1 MADDNDEDMTLEQ
14 AEAEPVSA
22 PAAPPSVPLPQV
34 AVVGV
39 GLTTLGLTSL
49 EVLFASASTVQ
60 DIAWVVTTRQAESID
75 IAQLVETLSRVSP
88 LAVEIAAHGVR
99 PQPNR
104 IYVAPNDQLMTF
116 GDGAL
121 QMEPAEQAL
130 GERGAMD
137 SFFVSLAETN
147 GRAAVCVL
155 LAGLGAEGGAGVM
168 ALKDGGGVVVCERE
182 AARSEELHPLSDPTG
197 LADFVLDASDI
208 AARVGQYI
216 RHLRN
221 SPAGRDEQAAEE
233 QIADQIGRI
242 AAVLRNRT
250 GHDFHGYKHGTF
262 LRRIARRMQVNAI
275 DKVEDYIAFLRD
287 DADEV
292 HHLFQDLLIGVTHFF
307 RDKAE
312 FDLLEREVVPRLF
325 EGKGAGDHV
334 RVWVLGCSTG
344 EEAYSI
350 ALLLREHMDTLEAAP
365 TVQIFATDIDGR
377 ALTVA
382 RAGRYPDTI
391 AAKISPERLLRWFT
405 KEGITYRVNKE
416 LREMCIFS
424 QHNIIKDA
432 PFSRID
438 LCSCRNL
445 LIYLNASLQDR
456 VIPLFH
462 FALRGQGYLFL
473 GSSEN
478 VTRHQRLFSPLDR
491 QRRIF
496 RRLDTGV
503 RVLPDFPLSLGR
515 ARGNLDTPS
524 PGKRPD
530 TAVQLGRQAERVVER
545 HAPAYVLV
553 DPSFEVLS
561 FSGRTG
567 RFLEPA
573 SGSANL
579 NVLNLV
585 HRDLRMD
592 LRAALQRASLDK
604 SLVKIDRI
612 AIDSSEDSERRRVDL
627 IVEPLPGEEPA
638 GYVVLFRDA
647 GAAAANDDD
656 LVVDAAVLRDEH
668 VQRLEGDL
676 RLTRE
681 RLQATIEEL
690 ESTNEELKSSNEEYQ
705 SVNEELQSA
714 NEELETSKEELQS
727 VNEELHTVNSELAQR
742 VSELGR
748 ANSDLKNLLESTQIA
763 TVFLDHDLRVK
774 GFTPAMSDV
783 FHLIETDLGRPLNH
797 IAARIAYPEM
807 QDDVRRVL
815 RTLTIVEREVGGT
828 ADSRYQVRV
837 LPYRSLENYIAGV
850 VMTFLDVTKITNA
863 ETDLRR
869 GESRLRT
876 IAHLVPDLLWSS
888 GTDGTVD
895 WLNKRWTDYTGQVP
909 GTAIGA
915 GWLEVIHP
923 EERAAF
929 GKAYFEAAHNGEPY
943 RNEHRLRALGGE
955 YRWFRINAQ
964 AIEFESEGM
973 KYFGAATEIDGFK
986 RADDRQRLL
995 VAELQHRVKNI
1006 MAVVRSISGRSLE
1019 TSGTLEEFSAHFSGR
1034 LDALARTQGVI
1045 ARRGDEGVELEDL
1058 VRDEIAAS
1066 APVNE
1071 ERVRVFGP
1079 PVMLK
1084 DKAAEVFAL
1093 SLHELATNAVKYGAL
1108 SVPAG
1113 RVSIEWRLMNT
1124 SEGRRL
1130 SLEWRESGVPVLIS
1144 HPKRTGFGRDL
1155 IEQGLPYDLDAVTSL
1170 DFAPG
1175 GVRCT
1180 VELPLG
1186 ERVVALESRDLEA

>member
-1 MADDNDEDMTLEQ
+1 MADDDQDMTIEQ
-14 AEAEPVSA
+14 AEAEPDVS
-22 PAAPPSVPLPQV
+22 PAPPSSSPLPDV

-39 GLTTLGLTSL
+39 ALAAHAMDSL
-49 EVLFASASTVQ
+49 QRLFAAAAPNLGV
-60 DIAWVVTTRQAESID
+60 AWVVTPRQAEAID
-75 IAQLVETLSRVSP
+75 IAQMVEALGRVSALP
-88 LAVEIAAHGVR
+88 VAMASDGVR
-99 PQPNR
+99 PQPDH
-104 IYVAPNDQLMTF
+104 IYVAPGDQLMTF
-116 GDGAL
+116 VDGTLHMTPVA
-121 QMEPAEQAL
+121 QAP
-130 GERGAMD
+130 GERGTVD
-137 SFFVSLAETN
+137 SFLVSLAEAN
-147 GRAAVCVL
+147 GRAAVGVL
-155 LAGLGAEGGAGVM
+155 LAGLGAEGSAGTM
-168 ALKDGGGVVVCERE
+168 ALKEGGGVLVCERE
-182 AARSEELHPLSDPTG
+182 AARAGDMHPLADPTG
-197 LADFVLDASDI
+197 LADFVLDAGEI
-208 AARVGQYI
+208 AARVGLYI
-216 RHLRN
+216 RHLRD

-233 QIADQIGRI
+233 EIAEQIGRI

-275 DKVEDYIAFLRD
+275 DAVERYIAFLRED
-287 DADEV
+287 TDEV

-325 EGKGAGDHV
+325 EGKGAGDYV

-350 ALLLREHMDTLEAAP
+350 ALLLREHINTLEGAP
-365 TVQIFATDIDGR
+365 NIQIFATDIDGR

-382 RAGRYPDTI
+382 RAGRYPEAI
-391 AAKISPERLLRWFT
+391 AKQVSPERILRWFT

-424 QHNIIKDA
+424 QHNVIKDA

-445 LIYLNASLQDR
+445 LIYLTGSLQDR

-478 VTRHQRLFSPLDR
+478 VTRHQRLFAPIDR

-515 ARGNLDTPS
+515 ARSVVETPPRRPRLDS
-524 PGKRPD
+524 N
-530 TAVQLGRQAERVVER
+530 VQLGRQAERVVER

-579 NVLNLV
+579 NVVNLV
-585 HRDLRMD
+585 HRDLRVD
-592 LRAALQRASLDK
+592 LRAALQRAALDK
-604 SLVKIDRI
+604 APVKIDRI
-612 AIDSSEDSERRRVDL
+612 TVDGSEDGERRRVDL
-627 IVEPLPGEEPA
+627 IVEPLPGEEPP
-638 GYVVLFRDA
+638 GYVVLFREA
-647 GAAAANDDD
+647 GNAAANDDD
-656 LVVDAAVLRDEH
+656 VFVDASVLRDEH
-668 VQRLEGDL
+668 VQRLEADL

-705 SVNEELQSA
+705 SINEELQSA

-727 VNEELHTVNSELAQR
+727 VNEELHTVNGELGQR
-742 VSELGR
+742 VGELGR

-763 TVFLDHDLRVK
+763 TVFLDYDLRVK

-783 FHLIETDLGRPLNH
+783 FHLIDTDLGRPLNH
-797 IAARIAYPEM
+797 IAARIAYSEM

-815 RTLTIVEREVGGT
+815 RTLTIVEREVRG
-828 ADSRYQVRV
+828 ADDRCYQVRV

-850 VMTFLDVTKITNA
+850 VMTFLDVTKITKA

-869 GESRLRT
+869 SESRLRT
-876 IAHLVPDLLWSS
+876 IADLVPDLLWSS
-888 GTDGTVD
+888 TLDGATD
-895 WLNKRWTDYTGQVP
+895 WMNKRWTDYTGQPTSVAL
-909 GTAIGA
+909 GS
-915 GWLEVIHP
+915 GWLDVVHP
-923 EERAAF
+923 DEREAFRKDYGDAARI
-929 GKAYFEAAHNGEPY
+929 GRPY
-943 RNEHRLRALGGE
+943 RHEHRLRTIGGA
-955 YRWFRINAQ
+955 YRWFRVDAQ
-964 AIEFESEGM
+964 AIEFESEGV
-973 KYFGAATEIDGFK
+973 KYFGSATEIDDFK
-986 RADDRQRLL
+986 RANDRHRLL
-995 VAELQHRVKNI
+995 VSELQHRVKNI
-1006 MAVVRSISGRSLE
+1006 LAVVRSISGRSLE
-1019 TSGTLEEFSAHFSGR
+1019 TSDTLEAFSAHFAGR

-1045 ARRGDEGVELEDL
+1045 ARRGDEGVELEDV
-1058 VRDEIAAS
+1058 VRDELAAS
-1066 APVNE
+1066 APADDDRIKVS
-1071 ERVRVFGP
+1071 GP
-1079 PVMLK
+1079 PVLLK

-1093 SLHELATNAVKYGAL
+1093 ALHELATNAVKYGAL
-1108 SVPAG
+1108 SVPVG
-1113 RVSIEWRLMNT
+1113 RIAVDWRLMNT

-1130 SLEWRESGVPVLIS
+1130 SLEWRESGVPALNS
-1144 HPKRTGFGRDL
+1144 RPQRSGFGRDL

-1186 ERVVALESRDLEA
+1186 ARVVALDEMDGEA